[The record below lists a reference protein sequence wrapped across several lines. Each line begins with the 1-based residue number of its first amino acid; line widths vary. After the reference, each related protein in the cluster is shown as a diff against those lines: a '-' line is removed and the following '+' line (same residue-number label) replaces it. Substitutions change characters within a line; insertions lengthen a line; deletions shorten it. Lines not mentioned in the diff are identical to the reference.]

1 MFDFDTTKLLL
12 IGVVALAVI
21 PPKDLPRVVR
31 QIGQA
36 VGKVR
41 RMASEFQG
49 QVMEALKE
57 AELDDLKKE
66 ITSITDSAK
75 AEVTAIADA
84 AKAQVDIDPAGDAQR
99 EITKAIEADPV
110 QEMGGGAAEAY
121 ARATRAP
128 APAPALPPVN
138 ARALAS
144 LAMPDVPA
152 PPVVTHELLAA
163 QAGLTPAAA
172 QKPGEAP
179 KAVRTVDLRKPEEA
193 PAETRMAAAPPL
205 KSIEARAA
213 VLEDAAATRRKPRVR
228 NASQAN
234 GHDAAPA
241 LPGADAGER
250 VPYRKR
256 VGYVAPARA
265 ARAARREG

>member
-12 IGVVALAVI
+12 IGVVALAVN
-21 PPKDLPRVVR
+21 PPKDLPRVIR

-75 AEVTAIADA
+75 AEVTAITDA

-110 QEMGGGAAEAY
+110 GDMGGGAAEAY
-121 ARATRAP
+121 ARATTAP
-128 APAPALPPVN
+128 AAGPPALPPVN
-138 ARALAS
+138 EQALAA

-152 PPVVTHELLAA
+152 PPVVTHELVAA
-163 QAGLTPAAA
+163 QAGIAPAGP
-172 QKPGEAP
+172 KSGEPP

-193 PAETRMAAAPPL
+193 PAGAQIVAASAP
-205 KSIEARAA
+205 
-213 VLEDAAATRRKPRVR
+213 VVEDIAIMRRKPRSR
-228 NASQAN
+228 SAGEAN

-241 LPGADAGER
+241 APETGER

>member
-21 PPKDLPRVVR
+21 PPKDLPRVIR
-31 QIGQA
+31 QVGQA

-41 RMASEFQG
+41 RMAAEFQG

-75 AEVTAIADA
+75 AEVTAITDA
-84 AKAQVDIDPAGDAQR
+84 AKAQVDIDPAGEAQR

-110 QEMGGGAAEAY
+110 RDMGGGAAEVY
-121 ARATRAP
+121 ARATTAP
-128 APAPALPPVN
+128 AADAPALPPVN
-138 ARALAS
+138 EQALAS

-152 PPVVTHELLAA
+152 PPAVTHELIAA
-163 QAGLTPAAA
+163 QAGLAPAA
-172 QKPGEAP
+172 GEAP
-179 KAVRTVDLRKPEEA
+179 RAVRTVDLRKPEEA
-193 PAETRMAAAPPL
+193 PAVTPIAAAPAP
-205 KSIEARAA
+205 
-213 VLEDAAATRRKPRVR
+213 VVEDLAIARRKVRVR
-228 NASQAN
+228 SAGEAN
-234 GHDAAPA
+234 GHDAARAAPELA
-241 LPGADAGER
+241 GAEAAADAETGER

-256 VGYVAPARA
+256 FGYVAPARA

>member
-21 PPKDLPRVVR
+21 PPKDLPRVIR
-31 QIGQA
+31 QVGQA

-41 RMASEFQG
+41 RMAAEFQG

-84 AKAQVDIDPAGDAQR
+84 AKAQIDIDPAAEAQR

-110 QEMGGGAAEAY
+110 REMGGGAAEVY
-121 ARATRAP
+121 ARATTPP
-128 APAPALPPVN
+128 AADPVLPPVN
-138 ARALAS
+138 EHALAA

-152 PPVVTHELLAA
+152 PPPVTHDLIAA
-163 QAGLTPAAA
+163 QAGLAPGNDSIHAAGATPR
-172 QKPGEAP
+172 
-179 KAVRTVDLRKPEEA
+179 AVRRIDLRKAESA
-193 PAETRMAAAPPL
+193 PSAAADAASL
-205 KSIEARAA
+205 AEAGGARAGKPRA
-213 VLEDAAATRRKPRVR
+213 RKGDAAELEP
-228 NASQAN
+228 NAAN
-234 GHDAAPA
+234 GAMSAAD
-241 LPGADAGER
+241 GADR
-250 VPYRKR
+250 IPYRKR
-256 VGYVAPARA
+256 VAYMPPTRA
-265 ARAARREG
+265 ARAARRES